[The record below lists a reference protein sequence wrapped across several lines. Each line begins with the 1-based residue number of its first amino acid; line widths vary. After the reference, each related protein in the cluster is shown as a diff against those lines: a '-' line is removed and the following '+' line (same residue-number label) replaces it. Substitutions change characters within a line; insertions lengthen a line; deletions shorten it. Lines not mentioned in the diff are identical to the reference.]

1 MARDGQGYLKPKTT
15 TPELMR
21 EKRNGQF
28 RNPPAYAENLGGFTS
43 ASKLPGEPSKN
54 MGLERGGPRAKSG
67 KPI

>member
-1 MARDGQGYLKPKTT
+1 MSQGYLKPKTKT
-15 TPELMR
+15 AKMMR

-28 RNPPAYAENLGGFTS
+28 RNAPPFNEGLGGFTN

-54 MGLERGGPRAKSG
+54 MALERGGPNAKSG